1 MLWRWSYCSQ
11 TSFADGDTEVIM
23 HPVTLHLVSIN
34 TKKIS
39 TIPVFEKDIATH
51 WVSSAKIKIDE
62 WEMICGL
69 SLV

>member
-1 MLWRWSYCSQ
+1 
-11 TSFADGDTEVIM
+11 M

-51 WVSSAKIKIDE
+51 WVSSAKIKIE
-62 WEMICGL
+62 E
-69 SLV
+69 